1 LPLLGSLQ
9 AWAGEIW
16 NHGYLGVDVRGVLLA
31 AAVLAV
37 AFLSRAAVANLLMRQ
52 VTAFFRRSGKAV
64 DDATIEALASP
75 LRLFPIILSVLWIS
89 EFIVT
94 GPRMKIVAEDVL
106 RSLVAFTL
114 FWTLF
119 QLVGPVFTRM
129 TRQVDILDQDM
140 REWAVK
146 VARIVIFT
154 LGAAAVLDIWGIRV
168 GSMLA
173 GLGLFGVAVALG
185 AQDLFKNIIAGVFI
199 ITEQRFQKGD
209 WIRGSGGA
217 VEGTVEKI
225 GLRTTRVRQFD
236 NAPVYVPN
244 TQLADNAVINFTQM
258 TFRRISWT
266 IGLEYRSS
274 VDQLREI
281 RDGIEAYI
289 LKSDDFV
296 RPPESPVLVR
306 VDSLGDSAINLMVYC
321 FTRSTDSDTWLRIK
335 EELAYA
341 IKTLVAR
348 SGADFAFPSHSIY
361 VESFP
366 ATSVAFRMEGKP

>member
-1 LPLLGSLQ
+1 
-9 AWAGEIW
+9 
-16 NHGYLGVDVRGVLLA
+16 
-31 AAVLAV
+31 
-37 AFLSRAAVANLLMRQ
+37 
-52 VTAFFRRSGKAV
+52 
-64 DDATIEALASP
+64 
-75 LRLFPIILSVLWIS
+75 
-89 EFIVT
+89 
-94 GPRMKIVAEDVL
+94 MKIVAEDVL